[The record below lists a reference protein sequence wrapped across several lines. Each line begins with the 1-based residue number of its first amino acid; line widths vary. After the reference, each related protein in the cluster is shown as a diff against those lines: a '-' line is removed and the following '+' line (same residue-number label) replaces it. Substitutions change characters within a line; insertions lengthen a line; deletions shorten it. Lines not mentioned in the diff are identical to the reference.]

1 MRKFIKNIFIFL
13 TSLSFI
19 VCLSGFTFTEGMSK
33 TMVEKG
39 KRVAELEQALHEHKN
54 EPDVYDETLRELDD
68 YFIDESGCW
77 NDKYNWI
84 FITNISTGEETQ
96 KVVWFGYDD
105 DYNRKACVVAEYNY
119 QKERFTYAT
128 PINCVYYE

>member
-1 MRKFIKNIFIFL
+1 MRKSIKNIFIFL
-13 TSLSFI
+13 ISLSFI
-19 VCLSGFTFTEGMSK
+19 ICLSGFTFTEGMSK

-39 KRVAELEQALHEHKN
+39 KRVAELEQTLHEHKN
-54 EPDVYDETLRELDD
+54 EPEVYDETLRELDD

-84 FITNISTGEETQ
+84 FITNISTGEEVQ

-105 DYNRKACVVAEYNY
+105 DYNRQACVVAEYNY
-119 QKERFTYAT
+119 QKEKFTYTT
-128 PINCVYYE
+128 PISCVYYE